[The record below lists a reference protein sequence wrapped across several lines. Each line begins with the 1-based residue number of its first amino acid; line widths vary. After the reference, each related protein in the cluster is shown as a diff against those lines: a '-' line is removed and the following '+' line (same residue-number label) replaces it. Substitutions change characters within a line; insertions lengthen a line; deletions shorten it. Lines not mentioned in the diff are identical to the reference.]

1 MPDLVKKWREQHP
14 YLSALEDEINADY
27 NSQKYQQEKQ
37 NEQYEQQRKE
47 YEQWVQANQYGP
59 YGDERDQAAP
69 RGVSNALSPEME
81 YRRQTAAGA
90 PNKLTPYQV
99 AMQAE
104 IASLPT
110 APETRS
116 NAQLRNE
123 ARSLDAASRVA
134 KLESNRQGLLLSQ
147 DPTKMYNQQF
157 TTGLRDLGKTAN
169 SLGAKAATA
178 KEYASTIAAERAAT
192 EAWQNYAHF
201 RDNPDFIANSKPDPK
216 VENRVYYSMAHPE
229 EAIEE
234 NGAAVNA
241 AAYADEDDKAM
252 YFYLWNTYG
261 HKAADKFYDDYVL
274 NKASAAKAADV
285 QRRAMQEGYNKPFV
299 SSVKSIGTNVI
310 SGVGLVDMFFQNI
323 ARDFGITNPNREL
336 NYNSLA
342 QMPSLVTDSI
352 REGVMK
358 NLNGQKVDDETV
370 DAAAWTA
377 AWLYQNFMSAADSGV
392 GVVLTALGV
401 PSAAT
406 LAIMA
411 GAAGTRAIQDA
422 RKRGATD
429 SEALRFGMLSAAAEA
444 AFEKISLDVAVDSLL
459 GSMGK
464 DGVYSIGQAI
474 LKALGKENSR
484 NAGTI
489 LAQWALNSLT
499 NSFVE
504 GSEELLTTIANDF
517 SDRLIMGDRSEFEQ
531 KRQELLA
538 MGVSD
543 KEAARAALKST
554 INEALQDAAAG
565 AFSGFLMGGGTTF
578 AGQAL
583 RPIASTINDRMQLA
597 RNLTDYQRGAQ
608 QLRQMES
615 ELRQVTRDQ
624 SPPAAPAVQ
633 QRQLTEREQ
642 NPLRFAMNKAQNG
655 ETVTGN
661 DAKAILNDPQAVQT
675 LRDAGVLADTIRPG
689 AEGRTQIQ
697 QAVQAL
703 AEQYAEG
710 RRALGISDSFADP
723 LPVAEER
730 TTPPLPRQTAQEQQE
745 RASTPPMP
753 QSVQTAQE
761 QQERASTPPLS
772 QNAQNEA
779 QEPTL
784 RVRAQEEQAPQQRE
798 TLRIRENEAAEP
810 TRQAPLTIRGANATV
825 EENRQEESYGQGQQ
839 TETAAAAGEDDFR
852 SRAETAAEGARRS
865 YLDRIE
871 RSSGLGRVLQDLRN
885 YRVVRGAESRA
896 SEVSR
901 IRNQAEAGNQRDVS
915 ALDYGIA
922 NGSAEQSAK
931 ELDNATASRVLG
943 RNWDRAVAELARQG
957 VTLKAMTGQLK
968 KEDGTQV
975 RAFFSGDGKNIVVQ
989 ADHPKLSWNQLLD
1002 HEDLH
1007 RRIKADENYRKA
1019 VEDALLAD
1027 RKLQAYLPEIIDRY
1041 ARAYAAADPGL
1052 SSDDVIEELLADY
1065 RAGFDML
1072 DPLGM
1077 NPATARAAKRAAKDI
1092 KAVEKERYKT
1102 NGGRPAPRDITETF
1116 AEGKNSVEPPYRFGT
1131 KALEEFEDSLS
1142 PKARETYDLFKR
1154 LNEISRK
1161 GTAVITVGSGKAAH
1175 LKRDTIADK
1184 SFFAKDWNKYV
1195 KNNEEFA
1202 ATARELVA
1210 ALPKTVK
1217 DFGHFNDDGTVTPTE
1232 FEEKFKMNRSFV
1244 QRVVD
1249 ALPKNV
1255 VQPVMTIDGHEYRIS
1270 DKAISG
1276 AVGGE
1281 EYRQAILAEKR
1292 RLYKEGK
1299 LPTVSTGALS
1309 HDNWGAMGFLATNT
1323 KTGASGDF
1331 TTFCPQMYFNNG
1343 CFYCYRRAA
1352 LTSGS
1357 NNKLTGETVW
1367 YSGEILQLRPE
1378 DVASLNKKGG
1388 LRIQSFGDWQDMYT
1402 PMLADMLYDAQ
1413 MKGLQIKII
1422 TKEPSMIETVARLR
1436 QQALGLSLYF
1446 NLSAD
1451 YTIERRGESDNR
1463 ETQKA
1468 APLNAERPFI
1478 EQEWF
1483 TGEPGEDIGW
1493 KRALSVQEANEYRK
1507 KYPWVNTRIVATTLK
1522 EYIRGL
1528 IDPTV
1533 DVVTGYHGK
1542 IKYQERVSSETGETL
1557 IEVEALGDSGM
1568 PQFTKDE
1575 MTGEWS
1581 ISRDADGK
1589 LLNGKNR
1596 YQKALCDAIVE
1607 RGLQEAYYQKACCIT
1622 GHCQECQGQCGA
1634 YANKMSTKNA
1644 RNRDPDILR
1653 WTYLQM
1659 EAHPGAGMENSQLFA
1674 ENIEDTEGLTQAEDL
1689 VDIYD
1694 REHGIEPLREKP
1706 VEQALE
1712 EREKWLKK
1720 KDREAAKKAAKAEG
1734 KASTEIDTDYL
1745 AAVNSGDME
1754 TAQKMVDE
1762 AAKKAGAMTL
1772 PGGKRKPYY
1781 HGTVE
1786 KFTVFD
1792 INKAEDGT
1800 FGYGFYFSPMRSK
1813 AEGYGDVNTYYLMT
1827 DRIATREDHRI
1838 TPEQILQIRKE
1849 YGLET
1854 GDDAIEKLASWLE
1867 STDDMHV
1874 MLSLESAITRNTDVK
1889 PAEFLQKFRE
1899 VFGYDGLRQT
1909 NETVLFDN
1917 RLIKSADPVTYDDNG
1932 KVIPLSQ
1939 RFNTR
1944 NEDTRF
1950 SREIRP
1956 EVVDRLDKQIKDG
1969 NYVIVYHSLYQDKDG
1984 NLYSPMAG
1992 KKKVGDKWVM
2002 TNPYDLNAWYKSDA
2016 PENIADLIENGT
2028 VKLKDS
2034 GGWSFLLKKPE
2045 AGGTDVPA
2053 ALNPWNHAS
2062 TDALNDQFNAA
2073 FARETDEGELVT
2085 VECVIPLSEVDPSVA
2100 VDPETGKVETKPY
2113 EELGMVTD
2121 RDVVAKPD
2129 SQNKKLKV
2137 PTNIPAGTTIK
2148 PKDSVGLKMWKAGPV
2163 HGQISGKRPVY
2174 LSRWIRN
2181 TRVLSTAETAKMI
2194 AKTLKDENF
2203 SGTIPGNVVG
2213 LKLRKALENEGVK
2226 FGSPTNKG
2234 YYAYMAERGYTKSQA
2249 EGEPLSGSASIEIDP
2264 EVAAQFSPEAIAR
2277 RQSNRTKGVKGER
2290 KVSRVRS
2297 NTYEYSGLYNEVEA
2311 QMDEADEENYTYD
2324 PVSEKKS
2331 MNEALGRL
2339 KADFD
2344 GEVSRLSEA
2353 DRQWGGSD
2361 LDTAMGILH
2370 RYRTEGRATGDY
2382 GDFWRWSKVIQEKG
2396 TKGGQFIQ
2404 AFAKYTR
2411 TGTGAAMK
2419 GAKDIHDRFKLNPA
2433 QQKQVDAAKKRLMD
2447 GIDGDM
2453 DGAAQDAM
2461 KQAKGQKG
2469 SNITASNEEL
2479 KKAQQQVNR
2488 LTNRVKQLRDEK
2500 SALQKELLAAQKRNE
2515 RQDSMTQFLKDKL
2528 REKDSQLK
2536 ETERALKR
2544 AQELVDRLGRSTKEL
2559 EETLR
2564 TESRGRKDAER
2575 LVREISKLFE
2585 KQQNHGE
2592 PVENWLNL
2600 TGEELAR
2607 KIAGRFSEPK
2617 QRTKTTM
2624 QTILSD
2630 LVGFAEEHAL
2640 PDRKK
2645 AEGTKRTA
2653 IDIITDYLNNRDAY
2667 GTAWAAAQSYLRAAY
2682 TNDQE
2687 KLDALNSFLTATIAY
2702 NAEGTDRTMLDAIL
2716 QSADVLGISEKRIL
2730 ELTSAGAT
2738 ASTID
2743 RIGDELVSQVKE
2755 RMGADY
2761 DESFT
2766 QQLKDAVRRHITGIA
2781 LQESTEEQRL
2791 RLGGMTTDAARQLEI
2806 NLQKLLTQSR
2816 GDKNRAAQSVADY
2829 LIRELGIPSSD
2840 AAIAAER
2847 ITGAFM
2853 DELASRADRK
2863 LQQTFAE
2870 KKPRTQEQR
2879 DRLLDLIR
2887 LGGLTNSNVE
2897 DAVVDALGI
2906 GGMSRERQR
2915 ELVGAMAQFGETL
2928 DAMEADDLDGLK
2940 DLIRAQA
2947 AVRNTPLSRQTEKAL
2962 AGETDAQYLREF
2974 ALAQL
2979 DAIAGDFAEMSPG
2992 AKISTFQTISHLL
3005 NMRTALR
3012 NLTSNQVFDLVDS
3025 AANNLATIPDM
3036 VIGAFTGKRTVG
3048 VNKSWLSEM
3057 KRAGAKQGAARN
3069 ALEVRLDVSPDDR
3082 QKSKYGTAGR
3092 RTNSMAASN
3101 AFGRILSHLE
3111 EVMGYELNT
3120 TDEFHKGSVRGETLE
3135 SLARFVE
3142 RGDITQEQANAWAE
3156 EEALYRS
3163 FQDDTLV
3170 GNIMG
3175 ELKTLLNV
3183 IGFGDSGK
3191 TNSRG
3196 RTIHDFGLGDLVVK
3210 YTQVPG
3216 ALIHRGIEY
3225 SPLGYAKMLY
3235 DLAIAKDSLV
3245 RTQKRGEDVANA
3257 QRKLA
3262 LDIGRATTGS
3272 GLITLFA
3279 VLAKAGLLR
3288 RDDDDKDK
3296 NAKAMHAAQGL
3307 SGTQLNLTALKRWIE
3322 GGDLS
3327 LTDGDVLAD
3336 IGFLEPLDSLMTIA
3350 TLMANDDDLK
3360 LTDIGVKSLDGVWK
3374 AISNTSAMQTIS
3386 NIIQTV
3392 QYHDD
3397 ENDLPLYFQIPIEIA
3412 SDSISGFVPSPVR
3425 QLAQATDTTYRD
3437 QYRSKN
3443 LNDQI
3448 RARVAN
3454 SIPGLRQT
3462 LAPKIT
3468 PLGEDRKYQKP
3479 LLNYLNATLNPGN
3492 INVYQGFGVVDELNR
3507 VYGETDDAKIWPER
3521 NAPYSFTANDEK
3533 WTLTPDERTQYQRTR
3548 GQTTANA
3555 MESVMGTDWYK
3566 SMGATDQAEVLNW
3579 IGNFSNF
3586 VAKKEMLESR
3596 GQEYGSTTY
3605 NKYYEAWQSGT
3616 PIEEVVADKHGKLV
3630 KAAEETA
3637 AAETI
3642 IAEAK
3647 IPEASKEEAE
3657 TMSAD
3662 AKRLYAAFLQGGVSD
3677 STARNLATSM
3687 EGSEASGHEQW
3698 RMVYDAAGK
3707 EGEKAVTSVM
3717 TDDMKRNWDLA
3728 KDAGVSMDDY
3738 IKVREGFK
3746 DLNGNGNKSQDE
3758 WNATLDSFTFSS
3770 NAAKDKSI
3778 KGTLW
3783 QILTGSGSTKNNP
3796 YDKEAG
3802 QKVIDAKAKGG
3813 SGSGSYAPARIP
3825 TLRIPAAPT
3834 VSKPSSGLRIRAMTP
3849 AAQAPRSGLRIRAQ

>member
-1 MPDLVKKWREQHP
+1 MPDLVKKWKEQHP
-14 YLSALEDEINADY
+14 YLTQLEDELNEENERKQKENQRRQEEYERQYSQYQAQQNRDIA
-27 NSQKYQQEKQ
+27 NSIKLSSPLEMENRAQQE
-37 NEQYEQQRKE
+37 R
-47 YEQWVQANQYGP
+47 V
-59 YGDERDQAAP
+59 ERMNT
-69 RGVSNALSPEME
+69 G
-81 YRRQTAAGA
+81 
-90 PNKLTPYQV
+90 PNKLTPALEAGVQANAGKNGLTPYQV
-99 AMQAE
+99 FMQAQM
-104 IASLPT
+104 AKVPT
-110 APETRS
+110 APVKEEKQDTRTDR
-116 NAQLRNE
+116 QLFNDYLKQT
-123 ARSLDAASRVA
+123 ARANSMDRMATDYTQGVQGRSPTASEQM
-134 KLESNRQGLLLSQ
+134 LGMSDQGIQQRLY
-147 DPTKMYNQQF
+147 DPTYTTRLSAIGERMENQ
-157 TTGLRDLGKTAN
+157 R
-169 SLGAKAATA
+169 AKAD
-178 KEYASTIAAERAAT
+178 KAT
-192 EAWQNYAHF
+192 ELYNSVTTEKKLQKEREKYLPLMS
-201 RDNPDFIANSKPDPK
+201 NPDFLKNSQGSQAIADAGMATATGSNAKARLYRDI
-216 VENRVYYSMAHPE
+216 YYRGTAGIDGKGVTDSAARNVNDE
-229 EAIEE
+229 EA
-234 NGAAVNA
+234 
-241 AAYADEDDKAM
+241 AM
-252 YFYLWNTYG
+252 FFYLWNTQG
-261 HKAADKFYDDYVL
+261 SDAAETYYNDYVK
-274 NKASAAKAADV
+274 NRAS
-285 QRRAMQEGYNKPFV
+285 QRQMEIIQDQARAYGEYDPIGA
-299 SSVKSIGTNVI
+299 SVRSVGTQI
-310 SGVGLVDMFFQNI
+310 MSGVGLVDMAWQNFSRLVGLTS
-323 ARDFGITNPNREL
+323 ASNPL
-336 NYNSLA
+336 NYYSPA
-342 QMPSLVTDSI
+342 QSFGLKTDAY
-352 REGVMK
+352 REGAMDYLVRLTADELERAGVK
-358 NLNGQKVDDETV
+358 NPDKYAKV
-370 DAAAWTA
+370 AGF
-377 AWLYQNFMSAADSGV
+377 LYQTGMSMADSGV
-392 GVVLTALGV
+392 AALMVSLGI
-401 PSAAT
+401 PEPLT
-406 LAIMA
+406 LANM
-411 GAAGTRAIQDA
+411 GASAGTRAIRDA
-422 RKRGATD
+422 RERGATD
-429 SEALRFGMLSAAAEA
+429 GQALAFGISSAIMEAL
-444 AFEKISLDVAVDSLL
+444 FEKISMDKILEPSYADTVKAHIWNAVS
-459 GSMGK
+459 
-464 DGVYSIGQAI
+464 Q
-474 LKALGKENSR
+474 
-484 NAGTI
+484 
-489 LAQWALNSLT
+489 
-499 NSFVE
+499 SFTE
-504 GSEELLTTIANDF
+504 GSEEVMTTLANTAMDQ
-517 SDRLIMGDRSEFEQ
+517 LIMGDKSEMFTRQRELMEQ
-531 KRQELLA
+531 
-538 MGVSD
+538 GVSE
-543 KEAARAALKST
+543 KEALGAAFKQWGTQVLGDFLGGLISGFGMGGIK
-554 INEALQDAAAG
+554 EAGYAAG
-565 AFSGFLMGGGTTF
+565 A
-578 AGQAL
+578 L
-583 RPIASTINDRMQLA
+583 RNRVNNELLGVDIQNMVNANQQE
-597 RNLTDYQRGAQ
+597 QR
-608 QLRQMES
+608 LRQQYEQQNAPQQQQQTKLTIPS
-615 ELRQVTRDQ
+615 QETVSARQAD
-624 SPPAAPAVQ
+624 
-633 QRQLTEREQ
+633 
-642 NPLRFAMNKAQNG
+642 PLGYAMNKATSG
-655 ETVTGN
+655 ETVTKQ
-661 DAKAILNDPQAVQT
+661 DARAIIENPQAIQA
-675 LRDAGVLADTIRPG
+675 LRDSGVLTGKVTNDS
-689 AEGRTQIQ
+689 EGRGKVVD
-697 QAVQAL
+697 AVNAL
-703 AEQYAEG
+703 AENQRQIAETP
-710 RRALGISDSFADP
+710 AATENISQETAQIP
-723 LPVAEER
+723 QETAQAAPMPTQENAQQEER
-730 TTPPLPRQTAQEQQE
+730 VSTPPVPRAQE
-745 RASTPPMP
+745 RASEAPTEGKLRIPEQKNTPPVP
-753 QSVQTAQE
+753 RSGLTVRSV
-761 QQERASTPPLS
+761 
-772 QNAQNEA
+772 ND
-779 QEPTL
+779 TL
-784 RVRAQEEQAPQQRE
+784 
-798 TLRIRENEAAEP
+798 N
-810 TRQAPLTIRGANATV
+810 
-825 EENRQEESYGQGQQ
+825 ENRQEGTNGQ
-839 TETAAAAGEDDFR
+839 
-852 SRAETAAEGARRS
+852 AETAASSEAERARKESADFREAANKAAGS
-865 YLDRIE
+865 KVLDRAE
-871 RSSGLGRVLQDLRN
+871 WNAGLGRLLQAVRNARDSRN
-885 YRVVRGAESRA
+885 YEQRR
-896 SEVSR
+896 SEAAR
-901 IRNQAEAGNQRDVS
+901 ITNQAEAGNPDRLS
-915 ALDYGIA
+915 AKDLGLA
-922 NGSAEQSAK
+922 NGSDEKLAVEVAAKILGPDAEETVARLAK
-931 ELDNATASRVLG
+931 
-943 RNWDRAVAELARQG
+943 QG
-957 VTLKAMTGQLK
+957 VTLRFISGQMRLNK
-968 KEDGTQV
+968 LDSNGKPVQV
-975 RAFFSGDGKNIVVQ
+975 RAYVSEDRKNIVVQ
-989 ADHPKLSWNQLLD
+989 ADNPRVTWQQLLA
-1002 HEDLH
+1002 HEELH
-1007 RRIKADENYRKA
+1007 KLIKENAEYRKS
-1019 VEDALLAD
+1019 VMDALLAD
-1027 RKLQAYLPEIIDRY
+1027 KKVAPYLSQIIDRY
-1041 ARAYAAADPGL
+1041 ADAYHGADPKAT
-1052 SSDDVIEELLADY
+1052 DEEIIEELLADY

-1072 DPLGM
+1072 DPLGT
-1077 NPATARAAKRAAKDI
+1077 NRTLSKVTKAAAKDI
-1092 KAVEKERYKT
+1092 LAVEKNYTT
-1102 NGGRPAPRDITETF
+1102 NGGKPAPEGVTENF
-1116 AEGKNSVEPPYRFGT
+1116 AEGKNSVEPPYRRGT
-1131 KALEEFEDSLS
+1131 AALTRFEESLS
-1142 PKARETYDLFKR
+1142 PEARKTYDLFNK
-1154 LNEISRK
+1154 LNIISNK

-1184 SFFAKDWNKYV
+1184 SFFAKDWNNYV

-1202 ATARELVA
+1202 AVARELVA
-1210 ALPKTVK
+1210 ALPKSVK

-1232 FEEKFKMNRSFV
+1232 FEEKFKMNRSFI

-1255 VQPVMTIDGHEYRIS
+1255 VQPVMNIDGHEYRIS
-1270 DKAISG
+1270 DKPISG

-1281 EYRQAILAEKR
+1281 EYRQAIIAEKR
-1292 RLYKEGK
+1292 RLYKEGN
-1299 LPTVSTGALS
+1299 LPTVSTGSLS

-1367 YSGEILQLRPE
+1367 YSGEILQLRPSDVE
-1378 DVASLNKKGG
+1378 DLNKKGG

-1413 MKGLQIKII
+1413 LKGLQIKII
-1422 TKEPSMIETVARLR
+1422 TKEPSMIETVAKLR

-1478 EQEWF
+1478 EQEWL

-1581 ISRDADGK
+1581 ISRDKEGK

-1596 YQKALCDAIVE
+1596 YQKALCDAIIA
-1607 RGLQEAYYQKACCIT
+1607 RGLQEAYYTKACCIT
-1622 GHCQECQGQCGA
+1622 GHCEKCQGQCGA

-1644 RNRDPDILR
+1644 RNRDPDNLR
-1653 WTYLQM
+1653 WVYAQM
-1659 EAHPGAGMENSQLFA
+1659 EMHPGAGMENSQLFA
-1674 ENIEDTEGLTQAEDL
+1674 ENLEDTEGLTQAEDL

-1694 REHGIEPLREKP
+1694 REHGIEPLQEKP
-1706 VEQALE
+1706 VEQQLA
-1712 EREKWLKK
+1712 EREKWLNKK
-1720 KDREAAKKAAKAEG
+1720 QREAERKAAKAAAEKAGATPAQVEANG
-1734 KASTEIDTDYL
+1734 KYSTEIDADYL
-1745 AAVNSGDME
+1745 SAVNSGDME
-1754 TAQKMVDE
+1754 TAQRMVDE
-1762 AAKKAGAMTL
+1762 AAKKAGYTV
-1772 PGGKRKPYY
+1772 RKY
-1781 HGTVE
+1781 HQTDVPNIH
-1786 KFTVFD
+1786 VFD
-1792 INKAEDGT
+1792 IGIGTHGGTDSETPYGIFTKNTRADIGLGDIQMSLYLKPGKTFVLKDRSELRSRMPEAYNLLATKLEEVDAKYNALVEEAEDALFDAQDAYEEKHPEAEVTLDDIVNNRTYDDPACQRANEHWKAVMAEWSKEADKIRVQAKEVLSKYLRDSGYDSMEIKLDKGT
-1800 FGYGFYFSPMRSK
+1800 NGRSTDTFIVFSP
-1813 AEGYGDVNTYYLMT
+1813 
-1827 DRIATREDHRI
+1827 
-1838 TPEQILQIRKE
+1838 EQ
-1849 YGLET
+1849 
-1854 GDDAIEKLASWLE
+1854 
-1867 STDDMHV
+1867 V
-1874 MLSLESAITRNTDVK
+1874 
-1889 PAEFLQKFRE
+1889 
-1899 VFGYDGLRQT
+1899 
-1909 NETVLFDN
+1909 
-1917 RLIKSADPVTYDDNG
+1917 KSADPVTYDDNG

-1939 RFNTR
+1939 RFNTK
-1944 NEDTRF
+1944 NEDTRY
-1950 SREIRP
+1950 SLEMVDPIQPVSEKWQRGATYD
-1956 EVVDRLDKQIKDG
+1956 EVKAAHPTLFELAADEAETRNPTQI
-1969 NYVIVYHSLYQDKDG
+1969 
-1984 NLYSPMAG
+1984 
-1992 KKKVGDKWVM
+1992 
-2002 TNPYDLNAWYKSDA
+2002 
-2016 PENIADLIENGT
+2016 NGT
-2028 VKLKDS
+2028 VKTYRKIYDMLKQEGFDGTILDASS
-2034 GGWSFLLKKPE
+2034 GLGYGTRAGRDEYGYDVDDIEPFPDKSYSPKYTDYSKLKKTYDVVISNAVLNVIPQDLRDAMVVKIGE
-2045 AGGTDVPA
+2045 MLNPGGRAFINVRGTDVKNA
-2053 ALNPWNHAS
+2053 KSKVAINEDQMEYFIADSGSYQKGFRQAELVDYLK
-2062 TDALNDQFNAA
+2062 DALGAGF
-2073 FARETDEGELVT
+2073 TVT
-2085 VECVIPLSEVDPSVA
+2085 PNSSFGGVSA
-2100 VDPETGKVETKPY
+2100 VVTKN
-2113 EELGMVTD
+2113 GG
-2121 RDVVAKPD
+2121 R
-2129 SQNKKLKV
+2129 
-2137 PTNIPAGTTIK
+2137 
-2148 PKDSVGLKMWKAGPV
+2148 
-2163 HGQISGKRPVY
+2163 
-2174 LSRWIRN
+2174 
-2181 TRVLSTAETAKMI
+2181 
-2194 AKTLKDENF
+2194 
-2203 SGTIPGNVVG
+2203 
-2213 LKLRKALENEGVK
+2213 
-2226 FGSPTNKG
+2226 
-2234 YYAYMAERGYTKSQA
+2234 
-2249 EGEPLSGSASIEIDP
+2249 ASIEIDP

-2277 RQSNRTKGVKGER
+2277 RQSNRAKGVKGER

-2297 NTYEYSGLYNEVEA
+2297 NTYEYSGLFNA
-2311 QMDEADEENYTYD
+2311 AEADMIEANKQNYTYD
-2324 PVSEKKS
+2324 VTKETTS
-2331 MNEALGRL
+2331 MNNARKRL
-2339 KADFD
+2339 ADDFD
-2344 GEVSRLSEA
+2344 GEVTNLGSKN
-2353 DRQWGGSD
+2353 DQWSGED

-2396 TKGGQFIQ
+2396 TIGGKFIQ

-2433 QQKQVDAAKKRLMD
+2433 QQKQVDAAKKKLMD

-2461 KQAKGQKG
+2461 KQAKG
-2469 SNITASNEEL
+2469 
-2479 KKAQQQVNR
+2479 KKEP
-2488 LTNRVKQLRDEK
+2488 TKKQDGK
-2500 SALQKELLAAQKRNE
+2500 V
-2515 RQDSMTQFLKDKL
+2515 DKKKL
-2528 REKDSQLK
+2528 DAEVQR
-2536 ETERALKR
+2536 
-2544 AQELVDRLGRSTKEL
+2544 
-2559 EETLR
+2559 
-2564 TESRGRKDAER
+2564 RKDAER

-2653 IDIITDYLNNRDAY
+2653 IDTITDYLNNRDAY

-2682 TNDQE
+2682 TDDQE

-2743 RIGDELVSQVKE
+2743 RIGNELVSQVKE

-2781 LQESTEEQRL
+2781 LQESAEEQRL
-2791 RLGGMTTDAARQLEI
+2791 RLGGMTTDAARQLEL

-2816 GDKNRAAQSVADY
+2816 GDKNKAAQSVADY

-2863 LQQTFAE
+2863 LQQMFAE
-2870 KKPRTQEQR
+2870 KKPKTQEQR
-2879 DRLLDLIR
+2879 DKLLDLIR

-2915 ELVGAMAQFGETL
+2915 ELVGIMAQFGETL
-2928 DAMEADDLDGLK
+2928 DAMETDDLDGLK

-2947 AVRNTPLSRQTEKAL
+2947 AVRNTPLSRQAEKTL
-2962 AGETDAQYLREF
+2962 AGETDAEYLREF

-2979 DAIAGDFAEMSPG
+2979 DAIAGDFAEMSLG

-3048 VNKSWLSEM
+3048 TNKSWLSEM

-3225 SPLGYAKMLY
+3225 SPLGYAKMIY

-3245 RTQKRGEDVANA
+3245 RTQRRGEDVTNA

-3386 NIIQTV
+3386 NIISTV
-3392 QYHDD
+3392 QYHDE

-3437 QYRSKN
+3437 QYRSKD
-3443 LNDQI
+3443 LNKQI
-3448 RARVAN
+3448 QARVMN

-3492 INVYQGFGVVDELNR
+3492 INVYQGSGVVDELNR

-3555 MESVMGTDWYK
+3555 MDAVMGTDWYK

-3586 VAKKEMLESR
+3586 VAKKEMLEAR

-3616 PIEEVVADKHGKLV
+3616 PIEEVVADKYGELV

-3677 STARNLATSM
+3677 STARDLATSM

-3717 TDDMKRNWDLA
+3717 TDDMKRNWNLA

-3758 WNATLDSFTFSS
+3758 WNATLDSFTFST

-3802 QKVIDAKAKGG
+3802 QKVIDAKSGGG
-3813 SGSGSYAPARIP
+3813 SGSGSYAPVRIP
-3825 TLRIPAAPT
+3825 TLRIPEAPNAE
-3834 VSKPSSGLRIRAMTP
+3834 KPSSGLRIRAAAP
-3849 AAQAPRSGLRIRAQ
+3849 ATQAPRSGLRIRAK

>member
-1 MPDLVKKWREQHP
+1 MSRQTAISNVNSLILKDREEENKRKRDHTSSLRAFLEEAEKEEEEERQRQRNASSVGEVMDLVRGMGN
-14 YLSALEDEINADY
+14 YGLERRAAEMP
-27 NSQKYQQEKQ
+27 QPV
-37 NEQYEQQRKE
+37 KE
-47 YEQWVQANQYGP
+47 ERQTLGP
-59 YGDERDQAAP
+59 
-69 RGVSNALSPEME
+69 NALTPEME
-81 YRRQTAAGA
+81 ARRQAAAGVNRA
-90 PNKLTPYQV
+90 PTAYQTYMMQV
-99 AMQAE
+99 ANSQ
-104 IASLPT
+104 PT
-110 APETRS
+110 QEETRS
-116 NAQLRNE
+116 TDELRRDMNRQNRIARGTERMASDMGSQMLQDQSLIYNPTYTSNLRTMGQTMEAQQAKADQATELYQTLSVQRREQEEREKYAALMSNPDFVAKSQGDPTIGNKTSATSLAPAERLYQKIFHRNDTKD
-123 ARSLDAASRVA
+123 ANGNIKDAAGSDAARFVNDEEA
-134 KLESNRQGLLLSQ
+134 AIFYYLWNTQ
-147 DPTKMYNQQF
+147 
-157 TTGLRDLGKTAN
+157 
-169 SLGAKAATA
+169 GAKAAQS
-178 KEYASTIAAERAAT
+178 Y
-192 EAWQNYAHF
+192 YYGY
-201 RDNPDFIANSKPDPK
+201 
-216 VENRVYYSMAHPE
+216 VENRAGE
-229 EAIEE
+229 
-234 NGAAVNA
+234 
-241 AAYADEDDKAM
+241 
-252 YFYLWNTYG
+252 
-261 HKAADKFYDDYVL
+261 
-274 NKASAAKAADV
+274 
-285 QRRAMQEGYNKPFV
+285 RRAQLAQQQAQAYGEYDPVGASIARVGYNAM
-299 SSVKSIGTNVI
+299 
-310 SGVGLVDMFFQNI
+310 SGIGLVDMALQNLT
-323 ARDFGITNPNREL
+323 RTLGITDRNKPL
-336 NYNSLA
+336 NYNSDA
-342 QMPSLVTDSI
+342 QLP
-352 REGVMK
+352 
-358 NLNGQKVDDETV
+358 GQVADALQSGASNFVEQFAADEIKRINPNVKHPENYAKV
-370 DAAAWTA
+370 ASF
-377 AWLYQNFMSAADSGV
+377 LYQTGMSMADSSV
-392 GVVLTALGV
+392 AIALNLMGI
-401 PSAAT
+401 PEPLT
-406 LAIMA
+406 LANMGA
-411 GAAGTRAIQDA
+411 AAGTRAIREA
-422 RKRGATD
+422 RERGATD
-429 SEALRFGMLSAAAEA
+429 GQALAFGFSSAIMEAL
-444 AFEKISLDVAVDSLL
+444 FEKISLDR
-459 GSMGK
+459 
-464 DGVYSIGQAI
+464 I
-474 LKALGKENSR
+474 LEPSYATNWKQHFL
-484 NAGTI
+484 NAWK
-489 LAQWALNSLT
+489 Q
-499 NSFVE
+499 SFTE
-504 GSEELLTTIANDF
+504 GSEEVMTTLANTAADM
-517 SDRLIMGDRSEFEQ
+517 LIMGDKAELSAIQRRLMEQ
-531 KRQELLA
+531 
-538 MGVSD
+538 GVSE
-543 KEAARAALKST
+543 KEALAAAFKQWGTGIIGDLLGGMISGFGMGGVKEIGAGLNNLAQGVRQDMQTARA
-554 INEALQDAAAG
+554 
-565 AFSGFLMGGGTTF
+565 
-578 AGQAL
+578 
-583 RPIASTINDRMQLA
+583 
-597 RNLTDYQRGAQ
+597 LTDYQNAQ
-608 QLRQMES
+608 QAAPQIAPM
-615 ELRQVTRDQ
+615 QA
-624 SPPAAPAVQ
+624 PAAPAQ
-633 QRQLTEREQ
+633 QRQLTAREQ
-642 NPLRFAMNKAQNG
+642 NPLQFAMNKAQNG

-661 DAKAILNDPQAVQT
+661 DAKAILNDPQAMQT
-675 LRDAGVLADTIRPG
+675 LRDAGVLAETIRPG
-689 AEGRTQIQ
+689 AEGRAQIQ

-703 AEQYAEG
+703 AEQSRAEMPESQQTTE
-710 RRALGISDSFADP
+710 RTSQ
-723 LPVAEER
+723 LPVQNQQGTTQER
-730 TTPPLPRQTAQEQQE
+730 TTPPLPRQMAQEQQE
-745 RASTPPMP
+745 RVTTPPVP
-753 QSVQTAQE
+753 
-761 QQERASTPPLS
+761 
-772 QNAQNEA
+772 QNAQEAA

-784 RVRAQEEQAPQQRE
+784 RLRAQEEQAPGQE
-798 TLRIRENEAAEP
+798 TLRIRDSEVAEP

-825 EENRQEESYGQGQQ
+825 EENRQEVDNNVDIQPQ
-839 TETAAAAGEDDFR
+839 TQAASDSEGNSFYARARQNAAGRQSLDGSE
-852 SRAETAAEGARRS
+852 RRS
-865 YLDRIE
+865 
-871 RSSGLGRVLQDLRN
+871 GVGRLLQDLRN
-885 YRVVRGAESRA
+885 YRTVRGAESRA
-896 SEVSR
+896 TEAER
-901 IRNQAEAGNQRDVS
+901 IRTDSDVRNQREV
-915 ALDYGIA
+915 
-922 NGSAEQSAK
+922 SAK
-931 ELDNATASRVLG
+931 ELGVGYGTDNKTARLLDNEFASRKLG
-943 RNWDRAVAELARQG
+943 RNWDRAVAEYAKMG
-957 VTLKAMTGQLK
+957 VKLQAITGQL
-968 KEDGTQV
+968 ERQLPGGQLSMV
-975 RAFFSGDGKNIVVQ
+975 RAYVSGDGKTITVQ
-989 ADHPKLSWNQLLD
+989 VDHPTLTWNQLLD
-1002 HEDLH
+1002 HEETH
-1007 RRIKADENYRKA
+1007 RLIKEDAAYKKA
-1019 VEDALLAD
+1019 VQEALLAD
-1027 RKLQAYLPEIIDRY
+1027 EKLKPYLADILRRY
-1041 ARAYAAADPGL
+1041 NEKYNEVDPNMTADE
-1052 SSDDVIEELLADY
+1052 VAEEMLADY

-1077 NPATARAAKRAAKDI
+1077 NPTTAKAAKVASKDI
-1092 KAVEKERYKT
+1092 KGVEKERYKT
-1102 NGGRPAPRDITETF
+1102 NGGRPAPREITETF

-1131 KALEEFEDSLS
+1131 KALADFEESLS
-1142 PKARETYDLFKR
+1142 PEARKTYDLFKR
-1154 LNEISRK
+1154 LTEISRD

-1202 ATARELVA
+1202 ETARKLVA
-1210 ALPKTVK
+1210 ALPQSVK
-1217 DFGHFNDDGTVTPTE
+1217 DFGHFNDDGTITPTE
-1232 FEEKFKMNRSFV
+1232 FEENFKMNRSFV

-1270 DKAISG
+1270 DNAISG

-1299 LPTVSTGALS
+1299 LPTVSVGSLS

-1367 YSGEILQLRPE
+1367 YSGEILQLTDKDKE
-1378 DVASLNKKGG
+1378 ALNKRGG

-1413 MKGLQIKII
+1413 LRGLQIKII

-1436 QQALGLSLYF
+1436 KQALGLSLYF

-1463 ETQKA
+1463 EVRKA
-1468 APLNAERPFI
+1468 APLNAERPFL
-1478 EQEWF
+1478 EHEWL

-1507 KYPWVNTRIVATTLK
+1507 KYSWVNTRIVATTLK
-1522 EYIRGL
+1522 EYLRGL

-1557 IEVEALGDSGM
+1557 IEMEALGDSGM
-1568 PQFTKDE
+1568 PQFKRNE
-1575 MTGEWS
+1575 QTGEWE
-1581 ISRDADGK
+1581 IARDKDGK
-1589 LLNGKNR
+1589 PLNGKNH
-1596 YQKALCDAIVE
+1596 YQKELCNAIVE
-1607 RGLQEAYYQKACCIT
+1607 RGLQEAYYAKACCIT
-1622 GHCQECQGQCGA
+1622 GRCAECQGLCGGTS
-1634 YANKMSTKNA
+1634 NQMSTKNA
-1644 RNRDPDILR
+1644 TNRDADNLR
-1653 WTYLQM
+1653 WVYLQM
-1659 EAHPGAGMENSQLFA
+1659 EAHPGAGMEGNQLFA
-1674 ENIEDTEGLTQAEDL
+1674 ENVDLPEGTTQAEDL

-1694 REHGIEPLREKP
+1694 REHGIKPLQEKP
-1706 VEQALE
+1706 VDQALA
-1712 EREKWLKK
+1712 ERDKWLAKK
-1720 KDREAAKKAAKAEG
+1720 QRDAEKKAARAAEG

-1754 TAQKMVDE
+1754 TAQRMVDE
-1762 AAKKAGAMTL
+1762 AAKKAGYTV
-1772 PGGKRKPYY
+1772 RKY
-1781 HGTVE
+1781 HQTNVPNIH
-1786 KFTVFD
+1786 VFD
-1792 INKAEDGT
+1792 IGIGTHGGTDSETPYGIFTKNTRADIGLGDIQMSLYLKPGKTFVINSRDELRSRMPEAYNLLATKLEAIDEKYDALVEEAEDALFDAQDAYEEKHPEAEVTLDDIVNNRTYDDPACQRANEHWKAVMAEWSQEADKIRVQAKEVLSKYLRDSGYDSMEIKLDKGT
-1800 FGYGFYFSPMRSK
+1800 NGRSTDTFIVFSP
-1813 AEGYGDVNTYYLMT
+1813 
-1827 DRIATREDHRI
+1827 
-1838 TPEQILQIRKE
+1838 EQ
-1849 YGLET
+1849 
-1854 GDDAIEKLASWLE
+1854 
-1867 STDDMHV
+1867 V
-1874 MLSLESAITRNTDVK
+1874 
-1889 PAEFLQKFRE
+1889 
-1899 VFGYDGLRQT
+1899 
-1909 NETVLFDN
+1909 
-1917 RLIKSADPVTYDDNG
+1917 KSADPVTYDDKG
-1932 KVIPLSQ
+1932 KAIPLSQ
-1939 RFNTR
+1939 RFNTQ
-1944 NEDTRF
+1944 NEDTR
-1950 SREIRP
+1950 
-1956 EVVDRLDKQIKDG
+1956 
-1969 NYVIVYHSLYQDKDG
+1969 Y
-1984 NLYSPMAG
+1984 
-1992 KKKVGDKWVM
+1992 
-2002 TNPYDLNAWYKSDA
+2002 
-2016 PENIADLIENGT
+2016 
-2028 VKLKDS
+2028 
-2034 GGWSFLLKKPE
+2034 
-2045 AGGTDVPA
+2045 
-2053 ALNPWNHAS
+2053 
-2062 TDALNDQFNAA
+2062 
-2073 FARETDEGELVT
+2073 
-2085 VECVIPLSEVDPSVA
+2085 
-2100 VDPETGKVETKPY
+2100 
-2113 EELGMVTD
+2113 
-2121 RDVVAKPD
+2121 
-2129 SQNKKLKV
+2129 
-2137 PTNIPAGTTIK
+2137 
-2148 PKDSVGLKMWKAGPV
+2148 
-2163 HGQISGKRPVY
+2163 
-2174 LSRWIRN
+2174 
-2181 TRVLSTAETAKMI
+2181 
-2194 AKTLKDENF
+2194 
-2203 SGTIPGNVVG
+2203 
-2213 LKLRKALENEGVK
+2213 
-2226 FGSPTNKG
+2226 
-2234 YYAYMAERGYTKSQA
+2234 
-2249 EGEPLSGSASIEIDP
+2249 SIEIDP

-2433 QQKQVDAAKKRLMD
+2433 QQKQVDAAKKKLMD

-2453 DGAAQDAM
+2453 NGAAQDAM
-2461 KQAKGQKG
+2461 KQAKGQKEPG
-2469 SNITASNEEL
+2469 
-2479 KKAQQQVNR
+2479 KK
-2488 LTNRVKQLRDEK
+2488 
-2500 SALQKELLAAQKRNE
+2500 
-2515 RQDSMTQFLKDKL
+2515 QDGKVDKKKL
-2528 REKDSQLK
+2528 DAEIQR
-2536 ETERALKR
+2536 
-2544 AQELVDRLGRSTKEL
+2544 
-2559 EETLR
+2559 
-2564 TESRGRKDAER
+2564 RKDAER

-2617 QRTKTTM
+2617 QRAKTTM

-2667 GTAWAAAQSYLRAAY
+2667 GTAWAAAQSYLRATY
-2682 TNDQE
+2682 TDDQE

-2761 DESFT
+2761 DEGNT

-2781 LQESTEEQRL
+2781 LQESAEDQRL
-2791 RLGGMTTDAARQLEI
+2791 RLGRMTTDAARQLEL

-2847 ITGAFM
+2847 ITGAFT

-2863 LQQTFAE
+2863 LQQMFAE
-2870 KKPRTQEQR
+2870 KKPKTQEQR

-2915 ELVGAMAQFGETL
+2915 ELVGVMAQFGETL

-2940 DLIRAQA
+2940 GLIRAQA
-2947 AVRNTPLSRQTEKAL
+2947 AVRNTPLSRQAEKTL

-3082 QKSKYGTAGR
+3082 QKTKYGTAGR

-3296 NAKAMHAAQGL
+3296 NAKAIHAAQGL

-3360 LTDIGVKSLDGVWK
+3360 LADIGVKSLDGVWK

-3386 NIIQTV
+3386 NIISTV
-3392 QYHDD
+3392 QYHDE

-3437 QYRSKN
+3437 QYRSKS
-3443 LNDQI
+3443 LNDQV
-3448 RARVAN
+3448 RAKVMN
-3454 SIPGLRQT
+3454 SVPGVRQM

-3468 PLGEDRKYQKP
+3468 PLGEDKKYQKP

-3492 INVYQGFGVVDELNR
+3492 INVYQASDVVDELNR

-3548 GQTTANA
+3548 GQTTAKA
-3555 MESVMGTDWYK
+3555 MESVIGTDWYK
-3566 SMGATDQAEVLNW
+3566 TMSATGQAEVLNW
-3579 IGNFSNF
+3579 IGNLANF
-3586 VAKKEMLESR
+3586 VAKKEMLEAR
-3596 GQEYGSTTY
+3596 GQEYGSNTY
-3605 NKYYEAWQSGT
+3605 DKYYDAWQSGT
-3616 PIEEVVADKHGKLV
+3616 PIEDVVADKYGKLIKV
-3630 KAAEETA
+3630 AEETA

-3662 AKRLYAAFLQGGVSD
+3662 AKRFYAGFLKGGVSD
-3677 STARNLATSM
+3677 ETARKLAT
-3687 EGSEASGHEQW
+3687 ELDGSEASGHEQW

-3707 EGEKAVTSVM
+3707 EGEKAVTAVM
-3717 TDDMKRNWDLA
+3717 TDDMKRNWELA
-3728 KDAGVSMDDY
+3728 KNAGVSMDDY

-3746 DLNGNGNKSQDE
+3746 DLNGNGKQTQDE
-3758 WNATLDSFTFSS
+3758 WNATLDSFTFST
-3770 NAAKDKSI
+3770 NTAKDKSI

-3802 QKVIDAKAKGG
+3802 QKVLDAKSGGG

-3825 TLRIPAAPT
+3825 ALRIPEVPKAT
-3834 VSKPSSGLRIRAMTP
+3834 KPSSGLRIKP
-3849 AAQAPRSGLRIRAQ
+3849 V

>member
-1 MPDLVKKWREQHP
+1 MPKQTTLDTINRLIAEENSGGAARTRSSGTISRIDQLIADEEERERQQEEEQRQRQQAARNASSASEVMDLVRSYGDYGLERRAAEMPRPVKEKRRAGN
-14 YLSALEDEINADY
+14 ALTPEMEAEYQRRNGVNRAPTAY
-27 NSQKYQQEKQ
+27 QTYMMQVANSQPAQEETRSTDELRRDMNRQ
-37 NEQYEQQRKE
+37 NRIARGTERMAADMAGQ
-47 YEQWVQANQYGP
+47 GL
-59 YGDERDQAAP
+59 RDQSLLFNPTYTSNLRTMGRTMEAQQGKAAAATNLYQTLSVQRREREEREKYAALMQNP
-69 RGVSNALSPEME
+69 DFAAKSQGDPAIGNKASATALSPAE
-81 YRRQTAAGA
+81 R
-90 PNKLTPYQV
+90 LYQSIYNHGR
-99 AMQAE
+99 E
-104 IASLPT
+104 KT
-110 APETRS
+110 
-116 NAQLRNE
+116 NAKDRN
-123 ARSLDAASRVA
+123 
-134 KLESNRQGLLLSQ
+134 
-147 DPTKMYNQQF
+147 
-157 TTGLRDLGKTAN
+157 
-169 SLGAKAATA
+169 
-178 KEYASTIAAERAAT
+178 AAE
-192 EAWQNYAHF
+192 F
-201 RDNPDFIANSKPDPK
+201 VSD
-216 VENRVYYSMAHPE
+216 E
-229 EAIEE
+229 EAGIF
-234 NGAAVNA
+234 
-241 AAYADEDDKAM
+241 
-252 YFYLWNTYG
+252 FYLWNTQG
-261 HKAADKFYDDYVL
+261 PRAAQSYYNDYVD
-274 NKASAAKAADV
+274 NRAS
-285 QRRAMQEGYNKPFV
+285 QRRAEEAQAQAEAFGHRDILG
-299 SSVKSIGTNVI
+299 SSAESVI
-310 SGVGLVDMFFQNI
+310 ANAASGVGLVDMAWQNI
-323 ARDFGITNPNREL
+323 ARSVGLTDKNKPL
-336 NYNSLA
+336 NYYSSA
-342 QMPSLVTDSI
+342 QLPGLVSDAI
-352 REGVMK
+352 RKGAADEIAAIFP
-358 NLNGQKVDDETV
+358 KVKIGKGGNAVNVASFLYETG
-370 DAAAWTA
+370 
-377 AWLYQNFMSAADSGV
+377 MSMADSGV
-392 GVVLTALGV
+392 AILLNRIGIPEPL
-401 PSAAT
+401 T
-406 LAIMA
+406 LANMGA
-411 GAAGTRAIQDA
+411 AAGTRAIRDA
-422 RKRGATD
+422 RERGASD
-429 SEALRFGMLSAAAEA
+429 GQALAFGFSSAIMEAL
-444 AFEKISLDVAVDSLL
+444 FEKISLDRILEPSYAQTTKAHLL
-459 GSMGK
+459 N
-464 DGVYSIGQAI
+464 A
-474 LKALGKENSR
+474 LK
-484 NAGTI
+484 
-489 LAQWALNSLT
+489 Q
-499 NSFVE
+499 SFTE
-504 GSEELLTTIANDF
+504 GSEEVMTTLANTAADM
-517 SDRLIMGDRSEFEQ
+517 LIMGDKAELYAIQRQLMEQ
-531 KRQELLA
+531 
-538 MGVSD
+538 GVSE
-543 KEAARAALKST
+543 KEALSAAFKQWGTGIVGDLLGGMISGFGMGGAKEVGTGLSVFAQGVRQDVQTARA
-554 INEALQDAAAG
+554 
-565 AFSGFLMGGGTTF
+565 
-578 AGQAL
+578 
-583 RPIASTINDRMQLA
+583 
-597 RNLTDYQRGAQ
+597 LTDYQNAQ
-608 QLRQMES
+608 QAAPQITP
-615 ELRQVTRDQ
+615 QQT
-624 SPPAAPAVQ
+624 PAAPAQ
-633 QRQLTEREQ
+633 QRQLTAREQ

-675 LRDAGVLADTIRPG
+675 LRDAGVLAENIRPG

-710 RRALGISDSFADP
+710 RSALGISDSFANTP
-723 LPVAEER
+723 PVAQER
-730 TTPPLPRQTAQEQQE
+730 TTPPLPHQTVQEQQE
-745 RASTPPMP
+745 RAP
-753 QSVQTAQE
+753 
-761 QQERASTPPLS
+761 TPPLP

-779 QEPTL
+779 QGPTL
-784 RVRAQEEQAPQQRE
+784 RVRTQEEQTPRQEA
-798 TLRIRENEAAEP
+798 LRIRENEVTEP

-915 ALDYGIA
+915 ALDYGIS

-931 ELDNATASRVLG
+931 ELDNTTASRVLG

-975 RAFFSGDGKNIVVQ
+975 RAFFSGDGKTIVVQ

-1007 RRIKADENYRKA
+1007 RRIKADKNYRKA

-1041 ARAYAAADPGL
+1041 AQAYAAADPGL

-1077 NPATARAAKRAAKDI
+1077 NPITARAAKRAAKDI
-1092 KAVEKERYKT
+1092 KAVEQKGVKQTGENRHGQPTAYSEDGTKATVDDVAVASNIVDTITEDPRPFDYMSADKNSIETFPDWAQNFNKRGGENAQQIVDAIRQFTEAMIASDVIMGYVPVGSVAYNKT
-1102 NGGRPAPRDITETF
+1102 GPLRKNIEYVFSFDMDASCPRTFQFLNYRNELQRIAGRPLTYAESIQLIELMRAYGQQIPCSYCYVENKRVLLANNYLNWFGFYDRVVGAETDEEARKLMYGYNEKKDSLSKG
-1116 AEGKNSVEPPYRFGT
+1116 AESELARWRKADKNYRPKASEVWLARQTAKNSVFNWLDQR
-1131 KALEEFEDSLS
+1131 
-1142 PKARETYDLFKR
+1142 
-1154 LNEISRK
+1154 NEAGLLSRK
-1161 GTAVITVGSGKAAH
+1161 AGK
-1175 LKRDTIADK
+1175 
-1184 SFFAKDWNKYV
+1184 N
-1195 KNNEEFA
+1195 
-1202 ATARELVA
+1202 
-1210 ALPKTVK
+1210 
-1217 DFGHFNDDGTVTPTE
+1217 
-1232 FEEKFKMNRSFV
+1232 
-1244 QRVVD
+1244 
-1249 ALPKNV
+1249 
-1255 VQPVMTIDGHEYRIS
+1255 
-1270 DKAISG
+1270 
-1276 AVGGE
+1276 
-1281 EYRQAILAEKR
+1281 
-1292 RLYKEGK
+1292 
-1299 LPTVSTGALS
+1299 
-1309 HDNWGAMGFLATNT
+1309 
-1323 KTGASGDF
+1323 
-1331 TTFCPQMYFNNG
+1331 
-1343 CFYCYRRAA
+1343 
-1352 LTSGS
+1352 
-1357 NNKLTGETVW
+1357 
-1367 YSGEILQLRPE
+1367 
-1378 DVASLNKKGG
+1378 
-1388 LRIQSFGDWQDMYT
+1388 
-1402 PMLADMLYDAQ
+1402 
-1413 MKGLQIKII
+1413 KII
-1422 TKEPSMIETVARLR
+1422 EAVCKE
-1436 QQALGLSLYF
+1436 F
-1446 NLSAD
+1446 
-1451 YTIERRGESDNR
+1451 
-1463 ETQKA
+1463 K
-1468 APLNAERPFI
+1468 
-1478 EQEWF
+1478 
-1483 TGEPGEDIGW
+1483 
-1493 KRALSVQEANEYRK
+1493 
-1507 KYPWVNTRIVATTLK
+1507 
-1522 EYIRGL
+1522 
-1528 IDPTV
+1528 
-1533 DVVTGYHGK
+1533 VT
-1542 IKYQERVSSETGETL
+1542 
-1557 IEVEALGDSGM
+1557 D
-1568 PQFTKDE
+1568 
-1575 MTGEWS
+1575 
-1581 ISRDADGK
+1581 
-1589 LLNGKNR
+1589 
-1596 YQKALCDAIVE
+1596 
-1607 RGLQEAYYQKACCIT
+1607 
-1622 GHCQECQGQCGA
+1622 
-1634 YANKMSTKNA
+1634 
-1644 RNRDPDILR
+1644 
-1653 WTYLQM
+1653 
-1659 EAHPGAGMENSQLFA
+1659 
-1674 ENIEDTEGLTQAEDL
+1674 
-1689 VDIYD
+1689 
-1694 REHGIEPLREKP
+1694 
-1706 VEQALE
+1706 
-1712 EREKWLKK
+1712 
-1720 KDREAAKKAAKAEG
+1720 KAAKAEITDFVGNWVYDRDMKIPHNYEIVNDTNVSEVDQRALNMHRTAMAYANSASSARTVDNYMPYTDQIWNVTAEQKRRIMAQGGIRKHSSNDFRMDYVQDYFMFFADLAAGGWTGHTYTKNVDYVKIFGRTGDRINVSVAFTDENGQVRENMQEGMGWKDAQQLRKDYAENVGVMAMVTSDAQLSYALNNDWIDMIIPFHASGLDKSVWYNIRMWQDYTSKQNERWYTRGRMEAELKDAGVTVPKEASSQEITELYRKTFNIKMITNKDGLPVKPHFLPGSYEVNGQTVPGHNNDKEKYFQLCKEYGVVPRFQGILVDDGEGNMIDVTEHRNYMKLVKETARTDVEQKPIQFNFDQVDPALGMTPFEYAMQRMEEEARNGGYANTAEDKFGIVKEFQEEYLGKNIPLPTGLDENGKPLPGNLTDLLTDRAIAFREGLMEMQNQAAQEQAQVVEESQQEG
-1734 KASTEIDTDYL
+1734 KASTEIDAPYNRTALLTEDTVDRWLKDYASESSPKYAQAYITRMSPDQFL
-1745 AAVNSGDME
+1745 KLTTSRTGRLVVSSQTGPME
-1754 TAQKMVDE
+1754 AEKLIDATQKQPLQLIISNGEVVGHEGRHRATALDRANVRSIPV
-1762 AAKKAGAMTL
+1762 L
-1772 PGGKRKPYY
+1772 
-1781 HGTVE
+1781 
-1786 KFTVFD
+1786 VFD
-1792 INKAEDGT
+1792 SSNKN
-1800 FGYGFYFSPMRSK
+1800 SK
-1813 AEGYGDVNTYYLMT
+1813 
-1827 DRIATREDHRI
+1827 
-1838 TPEQILQIRKE
+1838 
-1849 YGLET
+1849 
-1854 GDDAIEKLASWLE
+1854 
-1867 STDDMHV
+1867 
-1874 MLSLESAITRNTDVK
+1874 TDV
-1889 PAEFLQKFRE
+1889 PEMVLQGQD
-1899 VFGYDGLRQT
+1899 FGSSRSYDR
-1909 NETVLFDN
+1909 
-1917 RLIKSADPVTYDDNG
+1917 VTLENM
-1932 KVIPLSQ
+1932 IPLSYENRDRIVQEYGKQDAFERSAEKIGLRRTMKFSLEPVEAINPISGKWQ
-1939 RFNTR
+1939 RGATYDEVKAAHPTLFELAADEAETR
-1944 NEDTRF
+1944 NPT
-1950 SREIRP
+1950 
-1956 EVVDRLDKQIKDG
+1956 QI
-1969 NYVIVYHSLYQDKDG
+1969 
-1984 NLYSPMAG
+1984 
-1992 KKKVGDKWVM
+1992 
-2002 TNPYDLNAWYKSDA
+2002 
-2016 PENIADLIENGT
+2016 NGT
-2028 VKLKDS
+2028 VKTYRKIYDMLKQDGFDGTILDASS
-2034 GGWSFLLKKPE
+2034 GLGYGTRAGRDEYGYDVDDIEPFPDKSYSPKYTDYSKLKKTYDVVISNAVLNVIPQDLRDAMVVKIGE
-2045 AGGTDVPA
+2045 MLNPGGRAFINVRGTDVKNA
-2053 ALNPWNHAS
+2053 KSKVAINEDQMEYFIADSGSYQKGFRQAELVDYLK
-2062 TDALNDQFNAA
+2062 DALGDGF
-2073 FARETDEGELVT
+2073 TVT
-2085 VECVIPLSEVDPSVA
+2085 PNSSFGGVSA
-2100 VDPETGKVETKPY
+2100 VVTKN
-2113 EELGMVTD
+2113 G
-2121 RDVVAKPD
+2121 
-2129 SQNKKLKV
+2129 
-2137 PTNIPAGTTIK
+2137 
-2148 PKDSVGLKMWKAGPV
+2148 
-2163 HGQISGKRPVY
+2163 
-2174 LSRWIRN
+2174 
-2181 TRVLSTAETAKMI
+2181 
-2194 AKTLKDENF
+2194 
-2203 SGTIPGNVVG
+2203 
-2213 LKLRKALENEGVK
+2213 
-2226 FGSPTNKG
+2226 
-2234 YYAYMAERGYTKSQA
+2234 
-2249 EGEPLSGSASIEIDP
+2249 GSASIEIDP

-2433 QQKQVDAAKKRLMD
+2433 QQKQVDAAKKKLMD

-2461 KQAKGQKG
+2461 KQAKG
-2469 SNITASNEEL
+2469 
-2479 KKAQQQVNR
+2479 KKEP
-2488 LTNRVKQLRDEK
+2488 TKKQDGK
-2500 SALQKELLAAQKRNE
+2500 V
-2515 RQDSMTQFLKDKL
+2515 DKKKL
-2528 REKDSQLK
+2528 DAEVQR
-2536 ETERALKR
+2536 
-2544 AQELVDRLGRSTKEL
+2544 
-2559 EETLR
+2559 
-2564 TESRGRKDAER
+2564 RKDAER

-2585 KQQNHGE
+2585 KQQDHGE

-2682 TNDQE
+2682 TDDQE

-2755 RMGADY
+2755 RMGANY

-2781 LQESTEEQRL
+2781 LQESAEEQRL
-2791 RLGGMTTDAARQLEI
+2791 RLGGMTTDAARQLEL

-2816 GDKNRAAQSVADY
+2816 GDKNKAAQSVADY

-2847 ITGAFM
+2847 ITGAFI

-2863 LQQTFAE
+2863 LQQMFAE

-2928 DAMEADDLDGLK
+2928 DAMEENDLDGLK
-2940 DLIRAQA
+2940 ELIRAQA
-2947 AVRNTPLSRQTEKAL
+2947 AVRNTPLSRQAEKAL

-3048 VNKSWLSEM
+3048 INKSWLSEM

-3170 GNIMG
+3170 GNFMG
-3175 ELKTLLNV
+3175 DLKTLLNTLA
-3183 IGFGDSGK
+3183 GFGDSGK

-3245 RTQKRGEDVANA
+3245 RTQKRGEDATNA

-3360 LTDIGVKSLDGVWK
+3360 LADIGVKSLDGVWK

-3397 ENDLPLYFQIPIEIA
+3397 ENDLPLYFQVPIEIA

-3437 QYRSKN
+3437 QYRSKD
-3443 LNDQI
+3443 LNKQI
-3448 RARVAN
+3448 QARVMN
-3454 SIPGLRQT
+3454 SIPGVRQM

-3492 INVYQGFGVVDELNR
+3492 INVYQGSGVVDELNR
-3507 VYGETDDAKIWPER
+3507 VYEETENANIWPER
-3521 NAPYSFTANDEK
+3521 NAPYSFKAGDEK
-3533 WTLTPDERTQYQRTR
+3533 YTLTPDERTQYQRTR
-3548 GQTTANA
+3548 GQETAKFIEA
-3555 MESVMGTDWYK
+3555 VMGTNWYK
-3566 SMGATDQAEVLNW
+3566 AMSSESQAKILNDV
-3579 IGNFSNF
+3579 GNFANYI
-3586 VAKKEMLESR
+3586 AKKEMLDAR
-3596 GQEYGSTTY
+3596 GVEYASDDYQKLLDMYLGGATPADVMKEA
-3605 NKYYEAWQSGT
+3605 NK
-3616 PIEEVVADKHGKLV
+3616 KLAGLIDAGLTEDQA
-3630 KAAEETA
+3630 K
-3637 AAETI
+3637 
-3642 IAEAK
+3642 EAK
-3647 IPEASKEEAE
+3647 GLKTDEFREYIKNQDLSDEDKLSAMAAVLGTEMTTPTGKPTQWAQLNNAVNDGLSVDRAIELVQSNLLDDYTKYADAGLTSKTSDTIVTAISKLKPEKGYDDVRDVQKWNAIISTVNDKASQEKALKTVMKDSQWASFQEVK
-3657 TMSAD
+3657 SAD
-3662 AKRLYAAFLQGGVSD
+3662 VSAATYVKFKYDTRDYA
-3677 STARNLATSM
+3677 STRDETT
-3687 EGSEASGHEQW
+3687 
-3698 RMVYDAAGK
+3698 GK
-3707 EGEKAVTSVM
+3707 EIKGQTKKDKMMSYIDGLNIPDAQ
-3717 TDDMKRNWDLA
+3717 
-3728 KDAGVSMDDY
+3728 KDALYLVDY
-3738 IKVREGFK
+3738 AESGLK
-3746 DLNGNGNKSQDE
+3746 DTP
-3758 WNATLDSFTFSS
+3758 WH
-3770 NAAKDKSI
+3770 
-3778 KGTLW
+3778 KG
-3783 QILTGSGSTKNNP
+3783 
-3796 YDKEAG
+3796 
-3802 QKVIDAKAKGG
+3802 GG

-3834 VSKPSSGLRIRAMTP
+3834 VSKPSSGLRIRAATP
-3849 AAQAPRSGLRIRAQ
+3849 AAQAPRSGLRIKAQ